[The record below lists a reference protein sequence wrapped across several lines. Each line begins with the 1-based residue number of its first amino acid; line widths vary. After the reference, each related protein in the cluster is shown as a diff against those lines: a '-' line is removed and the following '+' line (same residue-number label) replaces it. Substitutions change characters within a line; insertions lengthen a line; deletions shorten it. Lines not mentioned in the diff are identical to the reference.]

1 MMRTIPKRDDTIYK
15 EIESFKDYELT
26 NNTAYEMMI
35 RNNDFIKDHF
45 ILVGMC
51 KIKHIKYGEDFTES
65 MIDIFKGF
73 GLDNILKE
81 TKNFTNINQDRYQT
95 LIREIPKKWGVDLN
109 TMHNAYDTDSLF
121 LEDTNL
127 LLANEEALMFD
138 YNNSIEINDST
149 IFRTKFDL
157 SFSRPKIEYDKYSK
171 IITIDLNL
179 SLPLNELIEQ
189 IKILKHKEMYGEIKS
204 PLEVLGEELQQA
216 DDISKLCTINKNG
229 KEVCFDGRNGITR
242 TQKLADMFFIYD
254 MLRQGKKELRIRTAI
269 SEYYEE
275 TFNKKTEMSDTTF
288 RKYRD
293 IAIDYIDNMR
303 YKELVTGV
311 KL

>member
-1 MMRTIPKRDDTIYK
+1 MRTIPKRDDTIYK